1 MQFLRSLLSILFP
14 TLCCHCGEPLVGDE
28 HDLCTNCLF
37 LIPWSGHAAQENNLT
52 EQRLMGHIPIRAAA
66 SLMMFQKGNVAQS
79 IVHQIKY
86 HGNSQ
91 MAHQFG
97 RLLGEALKQSGRF
110 DSIDYLV
117 PVPLHRR
124 RKRQRGYNQSQLLC
138 KAMSEV
144 MQIPVVT
151 DNLYRKLYTESQTH
165 KRRDSRFLNMRE
177 AFGVHHPE
185 QFENRHILLVDD
197 IITTGATTQA
207 CYQVLREIPGL
218 IISVSSLAITS
229 H

>member
-1 MQFLRSLLSILFP
+1 
-14 TLCCHCGEPLVGDE
+14 
-28 HDLCTNCLF
+28 
-37 LIPWSGHAAQENNLT
+37 
-52 EQRLMGHIPIRAAA
+52 
-66 SLMMFQKGNVAQS
+66 
-79 IVHQIKY
+79 
-86 HGNSQ
+86 
-91 MAHQFG
+91 
-97 RLLGEALKQSGRF
+97 
-110 DSIDYLV
+110 
-117 PVPLHRR
+117 
-124 RKRQRGYNQSQLLC
+124 
-138 KAMSEV
+138 MSEV